1 MLVMPVA
8 LYSVAVFRGIRV
20 MLHICYGLLLAVY
33 YPRLAKT
40 ARRRILQ
47 RWSAGLLD
55 ILNVGL
61 KMPAEDDFSV
71 LPPGLIVSNHI
82 SWLDVIVL
90 NSVIPMRFV
99 AKSEVRR
106 WPVIGWLSVR
116 VQTIFIER
124 GKARDA
130 ARINRQ
136 LVALLQEDECM
147 AIFPEGT
154 STDGTQV
161 GRFHA
166 SLLQSAIDASAQ
178 VHPVAL
184 SYQDSRGA
192 HSSAASYID
201 EISFAASLWRVLC
214 THELHVCLIATP
226 SLNAAGAVRRALAE
240 AAQAQISV
248 AVAAMNTPLFSD
260 RLPVEYHDDV
270 HFQSI
275 YGLLLLSKSSNK

>member
-1 MLVMPVA
+1 
-8 LYSVAVFRGIRV
+8 
-20 MLHICYGLLLAVY
+20 
-33 YPRLAKT
+33 
-40 ARRRILQ
+40 
-47 RWSAGLLD
+47 
-55 ILNVGL
+55 
-61 KMPAEDDFSV
+61 
-71 LPPGLIVSNHI
+71 
-82 SWLDVIVL
+82 
-90 NSVIPMRFV
+90 
-99 AKSEVRR
+99 
-106 WPVIGWLSVR
+106 VIGWLSVR

-184 SYQDSRGA
+184 RYQDSRGA
-192 HSSAASYID
+192 HSTAASYID

-214 THELHVCLIATP
+214 THELHGCLIVTP
-226 SLNAAGAVRRALAE
+226 SLNAAGTVRRALAE

-248 AVAAMNTPLFSD
+248 ALAAMNTPPFSD